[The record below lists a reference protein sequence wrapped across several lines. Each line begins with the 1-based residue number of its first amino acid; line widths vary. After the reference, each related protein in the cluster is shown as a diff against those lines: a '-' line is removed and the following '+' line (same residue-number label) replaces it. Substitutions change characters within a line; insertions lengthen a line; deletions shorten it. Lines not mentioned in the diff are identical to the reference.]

1 LEVQSPRLPPSPLI
15 WLLERGD
22 GGSTSMR
29 EHVCGIAYNDKQEV
43 RERERERE
51 NMNETEM
58 P

>member
-1 LEVQSPRLPPSPLI
+1 LI

-29 EHVCGIAYNDKQEV
+29 EHVCGIAYNAKQEV